1 MADKVVWEWAVHI
14 TIIRIHHQRKKT
26 NFSLSLSLSLSLE
39 SIQVGFSLHHNSST
53 AKLFNLYK
61 HAYLSGGG
69 GGWKIA
75 HTASDDDNVEGQ
87 VLREMSRPNL

>member
-1 MADKVVWEWAVHI
+1 
-14 TIIRIHHQRKKT
+14 
-26 NFSLSLSLSLSLE
+26 
-39 SIQVGFSLHHNSST
+39 
-53 AKLFNLYK
+53 LFNLYK
-61 HAYLSGGG
+61 HAYLSGGGGG